1 MSIDVIPALAAKALD
16 GLWARQAATAQNV
29 ANAGAENYLPVRVS
43 FEQELREA
51 WHAAEDTGSAQ
62 AVTGLAS
69 RVTLDTAIGTGTVR
83 LDHEIATA
91 SETSARYALLAGMLG
106 RLGELND
113 MAVKG

>member
-16 GLWARQAATAQNV
+16 GLWTRQAATAQNV

-51 WHAAEDTGSAQ
+51 WHTAEDTGNAQ
-62 AVTGLAS
+62 AVTGLAP
-69 RVTLDTAIGTGTVR
+69 RMMEDAAIGTGTVR

-91 SETSARYALLAGMLG
+91 SETSARYALLTGMVG
-106 RLGELND
+106 RLRELND